1 MNAPITAD
9 VIKNIILNSPDYCES
24 RYVLKLCV
32 SSVQQLLTELQ
43 DETNRFKPNYIEL
56 GKKADKLHSA
66 AFSLCRAIHLA
77 TSMAN
82 LQDLVI
88 EQSVTPTGAPLHRS
102 DDDDTPF
109 PS

>member
-1 MNAPITAD
+1 MNTPTTAD
-9 VIKNIILNSPDYCES
+9 IIKNIILNSPDYCEN

-43 DETNRFKPNYIEL
+43 VEIDRFKPNFIEL
-56 GKKADKLHSA
+56 GEKADKLHSA

-77 TSMAN
+77 SSMVN

-88 EQSVTPTGAPLHRS
+88 EHSITTKGATLHPS
-102 DDDDTPF
+102 DDDSPF
-109 PS
+109 PA